1 MRLVPDAKDWSKWWS
16 VRLSA
21 ASAAFSAVV
30 VAYATLP
37 PDWLPAIPQM
47 VKTAMALGALVTAG
61 AAGFA
66 RVIDQPKLRGE

>member
-1 MRLVPDAKDWSKWWS
+1 MNLVPDVKDWHRWWS
-16 VRLSA
+16 VRLAA

-37 PDWLPAIPQM
+37 PDWLPGLPQA
-47 VKTAMALGALVTAG
+47 VKTALAVGALLTAG

-66 RVIDQPKLRGE
+66 RVVDQPGLRKE